1 MVFYLEWPPTSVFQL
16 YFHSLKALLLMLLLS
31 NKKIL
36 LIFLINTAAVEKV
49 KSVQSALSDLKRP
62 PERLQSQC
70 NYRPF
75 IT

>member
-1 MVFYLEWPPTSVFQL
+1 MGVAAILPELSEWTS
-16 YFHSLKALLLMLLLS
+16 
-31 NKKIL
+31 
-36 LIFLINTAAVEKV
+36 